1 MMRFVMSFIWAMLVS
16 CAISYVLSSM
26 AGDPFVLS
34 HALILGVIITIAV
47 YILGEGLLKEKSSY

>member
-1 MMRFVMSFIWAMLVS
+1 MSFIWAMLVS